1 MKKLTLALVAACGG
15 GSSGSSVDAP
25 PATAN
30 DGFITLQ
37 SYTDHNV
44 PTKADAGGRVD
55 IAFST
60 GHTSCRSLGSS
71 GPCEELDCSAA
82 VTAGSHS
89 AGTITVTGATVP
101 VSIPPGTNGVYPGYQ
116 ATQALF
122 NGGETLT
129 VAASGAEVP
138 AFMKS
143 VTAPGKA
150 TITSPAKPASGSPYL
165 MVNRAAGF
173 SLTWTGGGSGKLMVS
188 LFGGTNQT
196 TRVTCKFDASAG
208 TGMIPAAALMTLPA
222 GNGGF
227 AMAAITETSVTSG
240 DWGVTLEGYYNAVWP
255 DDSIVSGPTTLQ

>member
-1 MKKLTLALVAACGG
+1 MRTTALIVLAACGG
-15 GSSGSSVDAP
+15 GSSGGPDAP

-37 SYTDHNV
+37 SYSDHNV
-44 PTKADAGGRVD
+44 PNQANAGGRVD
-55 IAFST
+55 VAFST
-60 GHTSCRSLGSS
+60 GHTGCTSLGTS

-89 AGTITVTGATVP
+89 AGTITVTGAALP
-101 VSIPPGTNGVYPGYQ
+101 VSITAGTSGVYTSFMANQ
-116 ATQALF
+116 VLF

-150 TITSPAKPASGSPYL
+150 TITSPAKPSSTSPYL
-165 MVNRAAGF
+165 MITRASGF
-173 SLTWTGGGSGKLMVS
+173 TVSWTGGSGTLFVA
-188 LFGGTNQT
+188 LFGGTNQA
-196 TRVTCKFDASAG
+196 TRVNCRFDASAG
-208 TGMIPAAALMTLPA
+208 SGTVPVDALMMLPA

-227 AMAAITETSVTSG
+227 AMAAITETSVTAG
-240 DWGVTLEGYYNAVWP
+240 DWGVTVEGYYNAVWP
-255 DDSIVSGPTTLQ
+255 DDAIVSGPTSLQ